1 MCVVDCVLN
10 LIARHVSWCVRARV
24 SFSLCVR
31 KCVCVYS
38 TLIISSYT
46 LDRKL
51 IWHES
56 KIKLKTKWKTQLLK
70 HKHTFLFHIYIEHLS
85 SHLPPHTDNIYTMIP
100 VTFGTFAEQ
109 ELFVFD
115 VWTEL
120 QKWHSNNGTV
130 TAFFFSHFTLFPGS
144 SCFTFSVIHDIGVR
158 MLERTDKKKQ
168 QQQKK
173 RYCTIL

>member
-85 SHLPPHTDNIYTMIP
+85 SHLPPHTQTIYTQWYLLHLARLLNKSYLFSM
-100 VTFGTFAEQ
+100 F
-109 ELFVFD
+109 ELNYKSDILTMVR
-115 VWTEL
+115 WL
-120 QKWHSNNGTV
+120 LS
-130 TAFFFSHFTLFPGS
+130 FFPILLF
-144 SCFTFSVIHDIGVR
+144 FLDRRVLRSV
-158 MLERTDKKKQ
+158 
-168 QQQKK
+168 
-173 RYCTIL
+173 